1 MAKKVA
7 NNKKKKF
14 KIKKGDTVKI
24 IAGNDKGKTGEVFKV
39 FRKKMLL

>member
-24 IAGNDKGKTGEVFKV
+24 ITGNDKGNGEFKY
-39 FRKKMLL
+39 RY